1 MIGGCSR
8 VERCPGREERF
19 AIDRSPDV
27 DGPRGHDAEEGVVEV
42 VVIPVPGE
50 PRGIGSVRIRH
61 WREPEEQG
69 RNEERDDG
77 AGRDHAGSILAVAWS
92 GTGGRR

>member
-1 MIGGCSR
+1 M
-8 VERCPGREERF
+8 
-19 AIDRSPDV
+19 DRNRDM
-27 DGPRGHDAEEGVVEV
+27 DRAGAGDEDHGVVEI

-50 PRGIGSVRIRH
+50 PREIGSVRIRD

-77 AGRDHAGSILAVAWS
+77 AG
-92 GTGGRR
+92 